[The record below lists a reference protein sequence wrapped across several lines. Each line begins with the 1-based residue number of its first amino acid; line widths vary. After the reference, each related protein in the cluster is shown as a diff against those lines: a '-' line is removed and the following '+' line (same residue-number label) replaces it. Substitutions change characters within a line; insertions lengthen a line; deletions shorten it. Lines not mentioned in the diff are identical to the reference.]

1 MGGFPRS
8 VAVIALTPTNT
19 LDSTDASRC
28 RNVANG
34 SIRTVGRV
42 MGMRKTPRSL
52 RSDAVRKSFG
62 NNFDA
67 ATGKT
72 VSAVASLIAVASVS
86 SGVHA
91 QTPNLPPVN
100 VDAPKERPRPTA
112 SRPTADQ
119 VRARNALRRAAQRQQ
134 AATAPVANPSPGAP
148 DRNPYADPAAPYK
161 VDHVQAG
168 GKFPEKLVDT
178 PKSITVLSKEVL
190 EDKNATSL
198 KTAILSTAG
207 VTLGTGEGGNAFGD
221 RFFIRGFDARND
233 IFIDGVRDPGV
244 SVREN
249 FFTEQVEILRGPG
262 SSFSGR
268 GIAGG
273 AINIVTK
280 QAVTEKSFYNMD
292 TSFGTDKTKRVTLDV
307 NQVINPTFAVRA
319 GGLFQDAGVA
329 GRDYVTD
336 DRSGFF
342 IATTWKPIDAV
353 KVTTDY
359 IHTYQHG
366 IPDFGVPYYRPGSAP
381 YTTTA
386 GGPYPDFGSNRNNF
400 YGFVNRDFF
409 KVKQDIGTINSEIY
423 VTPDLMLS
431 DKIRLSRSV
440 NDYVGT
446 LAESPTAPIPLTAAT
461 VTANP
466 QSRYQVTSV
475 LANQSEATYKFDT
488 GGFRHTAL
496 GGVEVSRETS
506 FIDKYAGLDS
516 ELTTGPK
523 FTPGG
528 STSGVSVFSPQYTF
542 LNTFDTPRML
552 GAPTNLS
559 VDTKSVYAM
568 DSANYRDLV
577 ILNGGIRYDDYT
589 VKTSGYGTVGG
600 VQTFGAQ
607 SAEFGLPNF
616 NLGVTL
622 KPLPNGSVYAA
633 YATSSNPVGAEFDGT
648 SSAYGGISPVLN
660 GANTQIF
667 GPEKNKAIE
676 LGTKWELFDRHL
688 LLTAALFQTEKEN
701 AREAQNVGS
710 TAAAAKVPGC
720 AYNLPAGSG
729 NVSCITAGGAYRIR
743 GIDLGVGGKLTD
755 KWSVF
760 GGLVLMQSEVTKS
773 LAPSA
778 NTTLYPTNVGLPLA
792 NIAHQSFSMLSKYQ
806 LTDVWELGGQA
817 VYRSGIRGGTLLAAN
832 QGTSIPDY
840 WRFDMFA
847 EAKVDKHWTVKL
859 FVNNIF
865 DKRYYDALYQSATP
879 FVLEAPGRAA
889 YLVVSARY

>member
-1 MGGFPRS
+1 
-8 VAVIALTPTNT
+8 
-19 LDSTDASRC
+19 
-28 RNVANG
+28 
-34 SIRTVGRV
+34 
-42 MGMRKTPRSL
+42 MGMARAPRSL
-52 RSDAVRKSFG
+52 RSTVAQRG
-62 NNFDA
+62 LGGNFDI

-72 VSAVASLIAVASVS
+72 VSTVAGLIAVASVS
-86 SGVHA
+86 SGA
-91 QTPNLPPVN
+91 QAQQTSLPPVN
-100 VDAPKERPRPTA
+100 VDAPKERPRSTA
-112 SRPTADQ
+112 SKPTPDQ

-134 AATAPVANPSPGAP
+134 AGAAPVVDPSPGAP

-190 EDKNATSL
+190 ADKNATNL
-198 KTAILSTAG
+198 KQAILSTAG

-262 SSFSGR
+262 STFSGR
-268 GIAGG
+268 GVAGG

-280 QAVTEKSFYNMD
+280 QANTEKSFYNMD

-329 GRDYVTD
+329 GRDFITD
-336 DRSGFF
+336 DRSGAF
-342 IATTWKPIDAV
+342 IATTWKPVDAV

-366 IPDFGVPYYRPGSAP
+366 IPDFGVPYYRPGSPAP
-381 YTTTA
+381 GNVYSSTA
-386 GGPYPDFGSNRNNF
+386 GGPFPDFGSNRNNF

-409 KVKQDIGTINSEIY
+409 KVKQDIGTVGAEVY
-423 VTPDLMLS
+423 VTPDLVLS
-431 DKIRLSRSV
+431 DKIRASRSV
-440 NDYVGT
+440 NDYIGT
-446 LAESPTAPIPLTAAT
+446 LAESPIATIPLSAAT
-461 VTANP
+461 VTLNP

-496 GGVEVSRETS
+496 GGVEISRETS
-506 FIDKYAGLDS
+506 FIDKYAGLNS
-516 ELTTGPK
+516 EVTTGPS

-528 STSGVSVFSPQYTF
+528 STSGVSVFAPQYTF
-542 LNTFDTPRML
+542 LNTFDPPRML

-589 VKTSGYGTVGG
+589 INTSGYGSVGG
-600 VQTFGAQ
+600 VQQFGTQ

-616 NLGVTL
+616 NLGLTL

-633 YATSSNPVGAEFDGT
+633 YATSSNPVGSEFDGT

-660 GANTQIF
+660 GSSNQIF

-701 AREAQNVGS
+701 AREAQNV
-710 TAAAAKVPGC
+710 TAATATATCPYPVTVPPTTGT
-720 AYNLPAGSG
+720 
-729 NVSCITAGGAYRIR
+729 VSCITAGAAYRIR
-743 GIDLGVGGKLTD
+743 GIDLGVGGKITD

-773 LAPSA
+773 LAPSPQPS
-778 NTTLYPTNVGLPLA
+778 LYPTNVGRPLA
-792 NIAHQSFSMLSKYQ
+792 NVAHQSFSMLTKYQ

-817 VYRSGIRGGTLLAAN
+817 VYRSQIYGGTLLAAN
-832 QGTSIPDY
+832 QGTSIPGY
-840 WRFDMFA
+840 WRFDAFA
-847 EAKVDKHWTVKL
+847 EAKINKNWQVKL
-859 FVNNIF
+859 FLNNIF

-889 YLVVSARY
+889 YLVLSARY